1 MRALLLIAAAV
12 LSAAEQSLRRKGIG
26 LLARAQRH
34 TLRICNAYP
43 SGLPL
48 SVATSEGVAVTEDGP
63 LQYQQCDDFRV
74 ALKAGNRLDFNVGDQ
89 RAGTFTVSDLPSHDA
104 ILLLVI
110 YRHDTESTAA
120 SFESHVF
127 ANLLNAQ
134 LAVID
139 TYKGREKSV
148 LKIEDAPRGES
159 DKHGFETLRF
169 DTVVA
174 VNQGQYGL
182 KLVGEKGKVLA
193 EQQFGALNRESYV
206 ILRTGVEDASNKY
219 KASLVVFPKTDILD
233 HAKAGA
239 AFQGGLLALVLA
251 ALLR

>member
-159 DKHGFETLRF
+159 DKHGCAF
-169 DTVVA
+169 VM
-174 VNQGQYGL
+174 
-182 KLVGEKGKVLA
+182 KLIH
-193 EQQFGALNRESYV
+193 R
-206 ILRTGVEDASNKY
+206 D
-219 KASLVVFPKTDILD
+219 
-233 HAKAGA
+233 KAGFRA
-239 AFQGGLLALVLA
+239 W
-251 ALLR
+251 